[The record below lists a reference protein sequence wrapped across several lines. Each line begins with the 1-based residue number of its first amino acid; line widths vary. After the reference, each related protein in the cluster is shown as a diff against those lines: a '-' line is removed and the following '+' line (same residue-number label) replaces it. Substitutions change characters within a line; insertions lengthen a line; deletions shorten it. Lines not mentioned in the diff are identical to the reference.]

1 MDVVSRSRLH
11 LTAQTPSHVLRLL
24 NSAGS
29 YKPSAEDQSTALRAA
44 VTNGIPFLSGIFS
57 GFRVGQLPRQTYV
70 AAARTVGQRQL
81 GAQQSALGG
90 LRLAEGIRAPHGC
103 AYSSRRGA
111 FSGARVA
118 PAGGISRA
126 QIPGAEEAGAAVA
139 EVAEPANGGADAG
152 EGGRRRNS
160 QGKPR
165 GGAGAGSWQEG
176 EAEQWVRAVQARGDS
191 SGEGTVGGD
200 RVAGTRK
207 PRKGEELELVCDSL
221 AFKGLGVCRVPES
234 GFVVLCERALPGER
248 LVARIVK
255 AKRQYAEAYKVHV
268 LSPHDHATT
277 PRCQHFGHCGGC
289 RLQNLEYEAQLRI
302 KQQQVGGW
310 GAGLGTGYS
319 LPLLFSPIYSTVSP
333 VFHSFFHPPSL
344 TLSPFLT
351 LSHPLFPSSHSLR
364 PWGFALGLHAPRR
377 FDKVLPI
384 EECHLQHPTANEILV
399 HVRQWS
405 EQHQHVLPPYDP
417 ITHEGVLRH
426 LTIRKGRDE
435 LTGEE
440 EFMVVLVTKT
450 DCPDLLQPL
459 VDHLSHAFPRLV
471 SFIMTVNSS
480 LADATPPNALERLL
494 LGRRVISDSLRSLHF
509 DISAASFFQTNSDQ
523 AEVLYELVEQ
533 ACALKGDGSEL
544 LLDLFCGT
552 GTIGLSLASRV
563 RHVYGFEL
571 VPEAIADA
579 RRNADRNGITNAT
592 FLTVDLNKALP
603 TLPSAAAAGDNKPDV
618 IITDPNRPGMHP
630 RLLEHMAEVRAP
642 RIVYVSCNPSSMARD
657 LHALCHQLPSG
668 RPGPYRLE
676 WIQPVDMKKPSV
688 EPFHPRSEVCALIRG
703 APSSLRLHPRC
714 ALVSAPSSQVHPRLC
729 AFIPG
734 APSSLRL
741 HPRCALV
748 SAPSS
753 EVRPRLCAFIQGAPS
768 SLRLHPRCA
777 LVSAP
782 SSQLRPRLCAFIPG
796 APSSLRHHPRVPSS
810 LRLHPMCALVF
821 APSSEVRPRLCAFI
835 RGAPSSLRLHPKC
848 ALVAAPSSEVRPRLC
863 AFIRGAP
870 SSLRLHPR
878 CALVS
883 APSSQVRPRLCA
895 FIPGAPSSLRLHPGC
910 ALVAAP
916 SSQVR
921 PRLCAFIPGA
931 PSSLRLHPR
940 CALISA
946 PSSQVRP
953 RRCAFIPGA
962 PSSLRLHP
970 RCALVSAPSSE
981 VRPRVCA
988 FIRGAPSSLRLHPM
1002 CALVFA
1008 PSSEVRPRLCAFIRG
1023 CSRLCA
1029 FIRCAPSS
1037 LRLHPKC
1044 TLVFAPSSDVRPRLC
1059 AFIPGAPSSL
1069 RLHPRCALLSAPSSQ
1084 VRPHLCAVIP
1094 GAPSSLCLHPGCA
1107 LIAAPP
1113 SQVRPRL
1120 YAFIRGAPSSLRL
1133 HPRVPSSL
1141 RLHPMCALVSA
1152 PSSDVRPRLCAFIRG
1167 APSSLRLLPRCALVS
1182 APSSQVRPPRCAFI
1196 PGAPSSLRLHPR
1208 CALVSAPSSQLRPRL
1223 CAFIPG
1229 APSSLRLHPGCALVA
1244 APSSQVRPRLCAF
1257 IRGAPSSLRLHPRC
1271 ALVSA
1276 PSSQVRPRLCA
1287 FIPAAPSSL
1296 RLHPRCALVAAPSS
1310 RVRPRRCAFIQVR
1323 PRLCA
1328 FIPGAPSSLRL
1339 HPRCA
1344 LVSAPSSEVRPRLC
1358 AFIRGAPSSLR
1369 LHPRCALVSA
1379 PSSEVCPRLCAF
1391 IRGAPSS
1398 LRRSHL
1404 TATLAP
1410 VVAN

>member
-1 MDVVSRSRLH
+1 MLARSSTVVNTLRRSLTCHHRRTTMDVVSRSRLH

-302 KQQQVGGW
+302 KQQQV
-310 GAGLGTGYS
+310 AELMVRMHLFPYHSPSHSSLSHSSLSHSSLSHSSLSHSSLSHSSLAHSSSPSLSPSILFLSIRFPPDTLFLSSFLPSTLQS
-319 LPLLFSPIYSTVSP
+319 LPFSTRSSTHPRSPSHLSSLSVTPSSPLPILFAPSLDISQDASYALSTPLTPLRLSSLSTLVCGSPP
-333 VFHSFFHPPSL
+333 RHPP
-344 TLSPFLT
+344 
-351 LSHPLFPSSHSLR
+351 R
-364 PWGFALGLHAPRR
+364 GFALGLHAPRR

-676 WIQPVDMKKPSV
+676 WIQPVDMFPHTPHV
-688 EPFHPRSEVCALIRG
+688 E
-703 APSSLRLHPRC
+703 
-714 ALVSAPSSQVHPRLC
+714 
-729 AFIPG
+729 
-734 APSSLRL
+734 
-741 HPRCALV
+741 
-748 SAPSS
+748 
-753 EVRPRLCAFIQGAPS
+753 
-768 SLRLHPRCA
+768 
-777 LVSAP
+777 
-782 SSQLRPRLCAFIPG
+782 
-796 APSSLRHHPRVPSS
+796 
-810 LRLHPMCALVF
+810 
-821 APSSEVRPRLCAFI
+821 
-835 RGAPSSLRLHPKC
+835 
-848 ALVAAPSSEVRPRLC
+848 
-863 AFIRGAP
+863 
-870 SSLRLHPR
+870 
-878 CALVS
+878 
-883 APSSQVRPRLCA
+883 
-895 FIPGAPSSLRLHPGC
+895 
-910 ALVAAP
+910 
-916 SSQVR
+916 
-921 PRLCAFIPGA
+921 
-931 PSSLRLHPR
+931 
-940 CALISA
+940 
-946 PSSQVRP
+946 
-953 RRCAFIPGA
+953 
-962 PSSLRLHP
+962 
-970 RCALVSAPSSE
+970 
-981 VRPRVCA
+981 
-988 FIRGAPSSLRLHPM
+988 
-1002 CALVFA
+1002 
-1008 PSSEVRPRLCAFIRG
+1008 
-1023 CSRLCA
+1023 
-1029 FIRCAPSS
+1029 
-1037 LRLHPKC
+1037 
-1044 TLVFAPSSDVRPRLC
+1044 
-1059 AFIPGAPSSL
+1059 
-1069 RLHPRCALLSAPSSQ
+1069 
-1084 VRPHLCAVIP
+1084 
-1094 GAPSSLCLHPGCA
+1094 
-1107 LIAAPP
+1107 
-1113 SQVRPRL
+1113 
-1120 YAFIRGAPSSLRL
+1120 
-1133 HPRVPSSL
+1133 
-1141 RLHPMCALVSA
+1141 
-1152 PSSDVRPRLCAFIRG
+1152 
-1167 APSSLRLLPRCALVS
+1167 
-1182 APSSQVRPPRCAFI
+1182 
-1196 PGAPSSLRLHPR
+1196 
-1208 CALVSAPSSQLRPRL
+1208 
-1223 CAFIPG
+1223 
-1229 APSSLRLHPGCALVA
+1229 
-1244 APSSQVRPRLCAF
+1244 
-1257 IRGAPSSLRLHPRC
+1257 
-1271 ALVSA
+1271 
-1276 PSSQVRPRLCA
+1276 
-1287 FIPAAPSSL
+1287 
-1296 RLHPRCALVAAPSS
+1296 
-1310 RVRPRRCAFIQVR
+1310 
-1323 PRLCA
+1323 
-1328 FIPGAPSSLRL
+1328 
-1339 HPRCA
+1339 
-1344 LVSAPSSEVRPRLC
+1344 
-1358 AFIRGAPSSLR
+1358 
-1369 LHPRCALVSA
+1369 
-1379 PSSEVCPRLCAF
+1379 
-1391 IRGAPSS
+1391 
-1398 LRRSHL
+1398 
-1404 TATLAP
+1404 
-1410 VVAN
+1410 